1 MSSPRVRAD
10 YDSLAAI
17 ARLFGQEAANARQ
30 TLRHL
35 RRQMDVLQSGD
46 WIGRGATA
54 FYHEMNGAVLPSL
67 QRLVIAL
74 ETAERVAAKIS
85 QIMRAAEEEASTI
98 IRQGMEGGGEAAMP
112 GGTPVSSG
120 AEDDDIFA
128 DVYAALDR
136 QRAGG
141 ADVDDEDIFA
151 GVNMAANAPAGGE
164 GGAGVEAGEAA
175 APAGSETPAGGGSG
189 DRRRGQG
196 GVGGVGGASLGGGG
210 GPEKN
215 PSARRGSSDDKPGE

>member
-30 TLRHL
+30 TLSHL
-35 RRQMDVLQSGD
+35 RRQMDVLQGGD

-54 FYHEMNGAVLPSL
+54 FYQEMNGAVLPSL

-74 ETAERVAAKIS
+74 ETAERVAAKAS

-98 IRQGMEGGGEAAMP
+98 IRQGIDGGGAAMM
-112 GGTPVSSG
+112 GGAAASTG

-136 QRAGG
+136 QRAG
-141 ADVDDEDIFA
+141 AVDDEDIFA
-151 GVNMAANAPAGGE
+151 GVNIGAPAGGDSGA
-164 GGAGVEAGEAA
+164 GGAEAGTGAGPASPEA
-175 APAGSETPAGGGSG
+175 PSGGGSG

-196 GVGGVGGASLGGGG
+196 GVGGVGGASLGGGEV
-210 GPEKN
+210 GPETN
-215 PSARRGSSDDKPGE
+215 PSAKRGSSADGAGG

>member
-98 IRQGMEGGGEAAMP
+98 IRQGMEGGGETAMP
-112 GGTPVSSG
+112 GGTPASSE

-136 QRAGG
+136 QRAS
-141 ADVDDEDIFA
+141 DVDDEDIFA
-151 GVNMAANAPAGGE
+151 GVNIGAPAAGDSGA
-164 GGAGVEAGEAA
+164 GGADAGPAA
-175 APAGSETPAGGGSG
+175 GPASPDTPSGGGSG

-196 GVGGVGGASLGGGG
+196 GVGGVGGASLGGGEA

-215 PSARRGSSDDKPGE
+215 PFGQ

>member
-35 RRQMDVLQSGD
+35 RRQMDVLQNGD

-54 FYHEMNGAVLPSL
+54 FYHEMNGAILPSL

-85 QIMRAAEEEASTI
+85 QIMRAPRKKPRRS
-98 IRQGMEGGGEAAMP
+98 
-112 GGTPVSSG
+112 
-120 AEDDDIFA
+120 FA
-128 DVYAALDR
+128 
-136 QRAGG
+136 RA
-141 ADVDDEDIFA
+141 
-151 GVNMAANAPAGGE
+151 
-164 GGAGVEAGEAA
+164 
-175 APAGSETPAGGGSG
+175 
-189 DRRRGQG
+189 
-196 GVGGVGGASLGGGG
+196 
-210 GPEKN
+210 
-215 PSARRGSSDDKPGE
+215 

>member
-85 QIMRAAEEEASTI
+85 QIMHAAEEEASTI
-98 IRQGMEGGGEAAMP
+98 IRQGIDGGGAAMM
-112 GGTPVSSG
+112 GGAAASTG

-136 QRAGG
+136 QRAG
-141 ADVDDEDIFA
+141 DVDDEDIFA
-151 GVNMAANAPAGGE
+151 GVNIGAPAGGDSGA
-164 GGAGVEAGEAA
+164 GGADAGPAA
-175 APAGSETPAGGGSG
+175 GPASPDTPSGGGSG

>member
-112 GGTPVSSG
+112 GGTPASSG

-136 QRAGG
+136 QRAG
-141 ADVDDEDIFA
+141 DVDDEDIFA
-151 GVNMAANAPAGGE
+151 GVNIGAPAGGDSGA
-164 GGAGVEAGEAA
+164 GGADAGPAA
-175 APAGSETPAGGGSG
+175 GPASPDTPSGGGSG